1 MNTELRDNSV
11 DEPQPHPPS
20 TVGGKLRLVGPGLIV
35 AATGVGA
42 GDFIM
47 AAIVGGDFGWAL
59 SWAIIAGAAIKLF
72 LSEGIGRWFLAT
84 GKTFLQGWHSLG
96 WWATGYF
103 GIYVVLFGLIYG
115 AAAPAV
121 CGLVINAMFPSV
133 PIGLGAVATAVVGFV
148 LVWFGHYGLLEKSM
162 TVLVGVM
169 FVTVV
174 GSAIVIL
181 ANLGSIEY
189 TLVPS
194 VPEGSFFRVLGVI
207 GGVGGTITLTCYS
220 YWIQEKGW
228 RSRKWISMMRFDITT
243 AYVVT
248 TIFAISVLIIAAE
261 LLFGSGISFDG
272 NEGLVTLADNYGER
286 FGTFFEWM
294 LLIGMLAAVFTS
306 VIGPW
311 HGVSFLFADFVSIVR
326 TKGQGLDGSAQISE
340 KLPSFRIYLVWMTF
354 PPMLLHLFEQPIV
367 IVITY
372 GVIGAVFMPILA
384 IGLLY
389 LLNSKRVDDEHRNG
403 ITFNVLLCL
412 IVALF
417 VYLGGTEL
425 YQTIAG

>member
-1 MNTELRDNSV
+1 MKTDLRDNGI
-11 DEPQPHPPS
+11 DDPQPPS

-59 SWAIIAGAAIKLF
+59 SWAIVVGAAIKLL

-148 LVWFGHYGLLEKSM
+148 LVWFGRYGLLEKSM

-174 GSAIVIL
+174 GSALVIL
-181 ANLGSIEY
+181 ASLGSVDY

-228 RSRKWISMMRFDITT
+228 RGRKWISMMRFDITT
-243 AYVVT
+243 AYIIT
-248 TIFAISVLIIAAE
+248 AIFAISVLIISAE
-261 LLFGSGISFDG
+261 LLFGTGISFDG

-294 LLIGMLAAVFTS
+294 LLIGMFAAVLTS

-326 TKGQGLDGSAQISE
+326 TKGQGLDGSAQTPE
-340 KLPSFRIYLVWMTF
+340 KLPSFRIYLAWMTF

-372 GVIGAVFMPILA
+372 GVIGALFMPILA

-389 LLNSKRVDDEHRNG
+389 LLNSRRVEREHRNG
-403 ITFNVLLCL
+403 LTFNVLLSL

-417 VYLGGTEL
+417 IYLGGTEL
-425 YQTIAG
+425 YQMVAG